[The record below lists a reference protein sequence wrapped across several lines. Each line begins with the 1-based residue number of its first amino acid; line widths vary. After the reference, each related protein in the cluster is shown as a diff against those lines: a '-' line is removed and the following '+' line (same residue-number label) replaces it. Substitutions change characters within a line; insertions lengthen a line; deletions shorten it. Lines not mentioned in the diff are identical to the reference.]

1 MQYFTYYTFLHLERL
16 VDPSTVNSW
25 AVDWKMVE
33 DTGHL
38 AAREGAQRKTT

>member
-1 MQYFTYYTFLHLERL
+1 MQYFTYYTFHLERL
-16 VDPSTVNSW
+16 VDPSTVHSW
-25 AVDWKMVE
+25 AADLKMVE